1 MASLF
6 SQENLFA
13 IASEVPEVPEKVFQ
27 NDDAA
32 STASGDSSPVS
43 LPSSPERSEISS
55 PMKISDSPE
64 TPSFM
69 SPEALKDLPSL
80 GSLGHCAGLC
90 KRCCFHEKG
99 RCLNGYNCR
108 FCHFDHDKRQRKKK
122 IDRNAYGLS
131 AAPVHRQL
139 ENRGF
144 RNEAWGASVPPASQY
159 VSAPPGLEQPCP
171 PPPPLGYPVVNHPAP
186 VLPPTAPPASPA
198 PTLLGGPIAQTAA
211 EAPQTDA
218 CQKVPICAPSPV
230 TSNPAEDWSIENV
243 AEWLTSAGL
252 SHLSQCFEDHRITGD
267 VLIELISS
275 DLEEIGIKAFGDK
288 KRVLK
293 AVAQLKTSAA
303 QAPGPLTPPPSWQ
316 APMLE
321 TNSPWASMPPL
332 TPPPS
337 FDATAPLTP
346 PPSFD
351 ATAPL
356 TPPPSFDVTAPLT
369 PPPSFDAMAP
379 LTPPPSFDA

>member
-1 MASLF
+1 MSLF

-13 IASEVPEVPEKVFQ
+13 FTTEVSEVPEKVSQ

-32 STASGDSSPVS
+32 STASGASSSPVS
-43 LPSSPERSEISS
+43 LPSSPERSEVGSPLKISS
-55 PMKISDSPE
+55 SPE
-64 TPSFM
+64 ASSLI

-122 IDRNAYGLS
+122 IDRDAYGLS

-144 RNEAWGASVPPASQY
+144 HNEAWGTSMPPAPSY
-159 VSAPPGLEQPCP
+159 VSAPPGLELPCP

-186 VLPPTAPPASPA
+186 MLPPTAPPALPA
-198 PTLLGGPIAQTAA
+198 PTLLGPIAEPAA

-218 CQKVPICAPSPV
+218 SQEQPAQELPICAPCSVTLNPV
-230 TSNPAEDWSIENV
+230 EDWSIEKV
-243 AEWLTSAGL
+243 LEWLTSAGL
-252 SHLSQCFEDHRITGD
+252 SHLSQSFEEHRITGD
-267 VLIELISS
+267 VLLELTSS

-293 AVAQLKTSAA
+293 AVAQLKAPEA
-303 QAPGPLTPPPSWQ
+303 QVPPPPCWQ
-316 APMLE
+316 APALE
-321 TNSPWASMPPL
+321 TTSPWGS
-332 TPPPS
+332 
-337 FDATAPLTP
+337 
-346 PPSFD
+346 
-351 ATAPL
+351 
-356 TPPPSFDVTAPLT
+356 
-369 PPPSFDAMAP
+369 MAP